1 MFTPTSGFLLDTT
14 ARAMAAAL
22 AKPSPE
28 KVCAALDEVFAQ
40 AELSWEAT
48 RTSTAFRLGT
58 PAMACKAG
66 CGWCCHQQVGVSVP
80 EAIRIAIHLRALPGD
95 EGEALAERL
104 RDADDRT
111 NGLTTSQR
119 SAAKLACAFL
129 VDGSCSIYGVRPLRC
144 RGLISTDESFCRA
157 SFSDPAAVKAGLELG
172 TLRPVFLGAPQH
184 VYDQALNGVLKALHF
199 ARLADYGLE
208 LHAAAR
214 ELLDQPKR
222 MALWLKQRAAPKSAA
237 LVPDPGADLKGQF
250 K

>member
-1 MFTPTSGFLLDTT
+1 MFTPTSGFLLDTA

-28 KVCAALDEVFAQ
+28 KVGSALDEVFAQ

-48 RTSTAFRLGT
+48 RTSTAFRLGM

-95 EGEALAERL
+95 EGEALAERV
-104 RDADDRT
+104 RDADDKT

-119 SAAKLACAFL
+119 SAAKLPCAFL

-144 RGLISTDESFCRA
+144 RGLISTDESFCHA

-184 VYDQALNGVLKALHF
+184 VHDQALNGVLKALHF

-208 LHAAAR
+208 LHAAVR

-222 MALWLKQRAAPKSAA
+222 MATWLKQRTAPKTAA
-237 LVPDPGADLKGQF
+237 LVPDPGADLRAQF
-250 K
+250 R